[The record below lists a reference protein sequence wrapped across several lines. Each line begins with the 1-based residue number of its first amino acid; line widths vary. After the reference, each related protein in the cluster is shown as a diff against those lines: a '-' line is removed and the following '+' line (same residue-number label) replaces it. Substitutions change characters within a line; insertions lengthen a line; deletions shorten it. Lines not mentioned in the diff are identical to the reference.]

1 MIPLLES
8 SLKAPKGVESLRRG
22 FVADDCFV
30 SGTVTALREF
40 GEQPGT
46 FSTVLVK
53 HSVLSELWLYIFLL
67 Y

>member
-1 MIPLLES
+1 MLKSP
-8 SLKAPKGVESLRRG
+8 LKAPKGVKSLRRG
-22 FVADDCFV
+22 SVADDCFV
-30 SGTVTALREF
+30 SRPITALREF
-40 GEQPGT
+40 GEPPGT